1 MRVVATGAFLLSM
14 VGMIVC
20 HLAQERLSFLAWPG
34 AFFEAATVGALA
46 DWFAVV
52 ALFRHPL
59 GIPIWHTAILPNNK
73 ERVAESLA
81 TFLEDG
87 FLTEEQLGPRVRQID
102 FAGLAS
108 SWLETNA
115 DTMASR
121 FVSFAPNLLDQINR
135 SEIAVILAQ
144 CARNVIRTTDF
155 SPMLANGIRL
165 VTENG
170 RDREIFRQIISELS
184 NFFSKNEK
192 LLQDKIGEEIPIS
205 PDLFGPFF
213 GKLAGPV
220 LSQLRDSISKE
231 VASRT
236 VHKIQTAL
244 TESLSDHDH
253 PLWTTFHQRLAVFI
267 SDLESS
273 TECRKKIQTMQ
284 IALAES
290 QLVDDLSSHAWEAVS
305 EFLHKDLAASES
317 LIRRKLFDGIRS
329 FAQELKSNVPLRD
342 GTNTFLCKQVVA
354 SVLSAKP
361 HIRDVVTGT
370 IGSWNA
376 EEMSDKLEATVGADL
391 QFIRLNGTLVG
402 GLVGLSIHALF
413 VLLGK

>member
-1 MRVVATGAFLLSM
+1 MRIVATGAFIFSM

-20 HLAQERLSFLAWPG
+20 HLAQERLSFLVWPG

-87 FLTEEQLGPRVRQID
+87 FLTEEQLGPRVRHID

-115 DTMASR
+115 DAMASR
-121 FVSFAPNLLDQINR
+121 FVSFAPNLLDQLNR

-165 VTENG
+165 VTENS

-205 PDLFGPFF
+205 PDLFGPFL

-220 LSQLRDSISKE
+220 LNQLRDSISKE

-244 TESLSDHDH
+244 TESLSDHAH
-253 PLWTTFHQRLAVFI
+253 PLWTTFHQRLALFI
-267 SDLESS
+267 SELESS
-273 TECRKKIQTMQ
+273 PELRMKIQNMQ

-290 QLVDDLSSHAWEAVS
+290 QLVDELSSHAWEAVS

-317 LIRRKLFDGIRS
+317 LIRRKICDGIRS

-342 GTNTFLCKQVVA
+342 STNTFLCTQVVA

-413 VLLGK
+413 ILLGK

>member
-1 MRVVATGAFLLSM
+1 MRIVATGAFLLSM

-87 FLTEEQLGPRVRQID
+87 FLTEEQLCPRVRHID

-115 DTMASR
+115 DAMASR
-121 FVSFAPNLLDQINR
+121 FVSFAPNLLDQLNR
-135 SEIAVILAQ
+135 SEIAVILAR

-170 RDREIFRQIISELS
+170 RDGEIFRQIISELS
-184 NFFSKNEK
+184 NFLSKNEK